1 MKKLFLI
8 ITLLLSIASCGE
20 IIDSGHRGVEVK
32 FGKVSD
38 KSLPEGFYFYNPLT
52 TSIMEVDAR
61 VKRVEIATETYTKDV
76 QQATLKFVIN
86 VSLDPANVHIVY
98 RDIGVRS
105 DGAASEDL
113 QTKIINPVVVSEV
126 KSVVGSWEAT
136 DLISNRQKATDTI
149 LERIKH
155 KLAKNN
161 IIVNNFEL
169 VDIAYKEE
177 FENAV
182 ESKVVAIQK
191 AEEAKNNTV
200 KIKEEAQQRIIS
212 AKAEAESMRIRAN
225 ALTANKN
232 LIEYE
237 QVQVQRNAIDKW
249 NGVLPAQMLGG
260 AVPFININ
268 K

>member
-1 MKKLFLI
+1 LLI
-8 ITLLLSIASCGE
+8 
-20 IIDSGHRGVEVK
+20 
-32 FGKVSD
+32 
-38 KSLPEGFYFYNPLT
+38 
-52 TSIMEVDAR
+52 
-61 VKRVEIATETYTKDV
+61 
-76 QQATLKFVIN
+76 
-86 VSLDPANVHIVY
+86 
-98 RDIGVRS
+98 
-105 DGAASEDL
+105 
-113 QTKIINPVVVSEV
+113 
-126 KSVVGSWEAT
+126 
-136 DLISNRQKATDTI
+136 
-149 LERIKH
+149 
-155 KLAKNN
+155 KN
-161 IIVNNFEL
+161 
-169 VDIAYKEE
+169 E

-260 AVPFININ
+260 AVPFINVN